1 MNKDSVLKSLKFNFA
16 TSIFAAI
23 IAIAAFETGF
33 LTKGVLLLHLTEQD
47 LYYVE
52 VATIMLTIAIVPLA
66 LKLFSR
72 SMAKGASLDNITFL
86 KLYNK
91 KSLQRMF
98 LLFIA
103 LVVNIFVYYGISYD
117 GAMYCGIVSLGAL
130 LYSCP
135 TEKVLDDLM
144 NGDGT
149 K

>member
-47 LYYVE
+47 IYYVE
-52 VATIMLTIAIVPLA
+52 VATI
-66 LKLFSR
+66 
-72 SMAKGASLDNITFL
+72 
-86 KLYNK
+86 
-91 KSLQRMF
+91 
-98 LLFIA
+98 LLFIV

-117 GAMYCGIVSLGAL
+117 GAMYCGIVSFGAL